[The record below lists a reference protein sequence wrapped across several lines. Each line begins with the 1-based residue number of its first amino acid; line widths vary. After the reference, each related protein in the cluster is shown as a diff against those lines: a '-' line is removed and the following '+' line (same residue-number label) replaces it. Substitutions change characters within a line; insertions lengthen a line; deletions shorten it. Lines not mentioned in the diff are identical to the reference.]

1 MKTLVT
7 LLALHPVC
15 GASWPSLRV
24 RSLSQHGLL
33 GYSWLLSAVMM
44 RERMK
49 MRRKKEKTTT
59 MRMKMKRTRRMTRR
73 MMRTTRRKTRSQRS
87 EGQERSQLHPRGRP
101 WTLTM
106 G

>member
-1 MKTLVT
+1 
-7 LLALHPVC
+7 
-15 GASWPSLRV
+15 
-24 RSLSQHGLL
+24 
-33 GYSWLLSAVMM
+33 MM

-73 MMRTTRRKTRSQRS
+73 MMMRKTRRKTRSQRS